1 MTERNKLPKQ
11 RKIVHTSKPLVLGEI
26 HKERRGQQKKKLT
39 LREKDLNNMD
49 NESSAK
55 ACDASNFVLLL

>member
-26 HKERRGQQKKKLT
+26 HKERRGQQKKKANLK
-39 LREKDLNNMD
+39 RKGP
-49 NESSAK
+49 K
-55 ACDASNFVLLL
+55 QHG